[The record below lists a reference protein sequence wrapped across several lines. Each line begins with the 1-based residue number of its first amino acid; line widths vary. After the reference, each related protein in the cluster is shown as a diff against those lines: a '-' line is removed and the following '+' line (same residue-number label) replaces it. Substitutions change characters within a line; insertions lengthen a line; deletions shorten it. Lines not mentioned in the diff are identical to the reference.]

1 MHKQRK
7 NLSAVSV
14 VSTAAALGLLTAC
27 GGAEKTGAGAGDDP
41 AEPKVPVTGTHWT
54 VDSVTLGGKKT
65 EVPGTKA
72 HVSFD
77 SKGRASGNF
86 GCNGF
91 GGNVSIE
98 GDTIKVDKVAKTEMS
113 CGEKIDDL
121 EAALTDALQGKLKAK
136 VSGDSLTLTTE
147 KGDSITLTAEKPAE
161 LVGTR
166 WELTGTVRKDV
177 ATTLPKDAKDAHLI
191 FDKNGTVHGNLGCNE
206 INAKAKV
213 TDGKIELGTPRLTR
227 KMCSPDV
234 MKSEQELVK
243 LFDSTVDYEIEHR
256 TLHITGKDGTGLNA
270 SAAEKKGK

>member
-27 GGAEKTGAGAGDDP
+27 GGAEKTGAGDAP

-65 EVPGTKA
+65 DAPGTEA

-121 EAALTDALQGKLKAK
+121 ETALTNALQGKLKAK

-147 KGDSITLTAEKPAE
+147 KGDSITLSAEQPAE

-166 WELTGTVRKDV
+166 WELTDTVSKDV
-177 ATTLPKDAKDAHLI
+177 STTLPKEAKDPHLT
-191 FDKNGTVHGNLGCNE
+191 FAKNGTVSGSLGCNDV
-206 INAKAKV
+206 NAKAKV

-227 KMCSPDV
+227 KMCAPDV
-234 MKSEQELVK
+234 MKAEQQLVK
-243 LFDSTVDYEIEHR
+243 LFDSTVNYKIEHR
-256 TLHITGKDGTGLNA
+256 TLHLTGADGLGLNA
-270 SAAEKKGK
+270 SASNAKGLKK